1 MSARRDTSAAWSLT
15 RFPNY
20 AHAGALESIDAL
32 HVTEAEFRRRHVD
45 QNRPC
50 LVKNAAV
57 HWPACERWRDLA
69 YLRGHSTNATVTT
82 RTCAV
87 SEVSGWAR
95 PEVRERLQEQSRS
108 AYRSTPF
115 HDFLAQMESGDST
128 LIADSCRFS
137 KGAPIEAMRD
147 DIGGVP
153 FLAITPRS
161 RVYPPHRVF
170 LYRNSYTDWH
180 FHPTDETFMTQV
192 VGAKE
197 VLLLPPDEPTWSA
210 LRPLIQ
216 DHGVLYD
223 IDVQRFPDA
232 GRLQPLRVVVEPG
245 DALYIPVFWW
255 HAVESLDKAFG
266 VTVAATFP
274 TPLHVNGDWRFPVV
288 RKLARTHLLSR
299 HAPLVMG
306 AIAYSSCYRFFVRL
320 TGRRP

>member
-1 MSARRDTSAAWSLT
+1 MSSSNPWSFD

-20 AHAGALESIDAL
+20 SSARTVESIDARRI
-32 HVTEAEFRRRHVD
+32 TESDFRRRFVN

-50 LVKNAAV
+50 LVRNAAV
-57 HWPACERWRDLA
+57 HWPAYERWGSLA
-69 YLRGHSTNATVTT
+69 YLRGRSSNATVTT

-95 PEVRERLQEQSRS
+95 PEVRARLQAQTRA

-115 HDFLAQMESGDST
+115 HEFLDQMESGDST

-137 KGAPIEAMRD
+137 KGTPIEHMKD
-147 DIGGVP
+147 DVGGVP
-153 FLAITPRS
+153 FLAATHKS

-197 VLLLPPDEPTWSA
+197 VLLLPPDQPSWSA

-216 DHGVLYD
+216 EHGVLFD
-223 IDVQRFPDA
+223 IDIQRFPDA
-232 GRLQPLRVVVEPG
+232 GRLQPLRVVVGPG

-255 HAVESLDKAFG
+255 HAVASLDKCFG

-274 TPLHVNGDWRFPVV
+274 TPLHINGDLRFPVV
-288 RKLARTHLLSR
+288 RKLLRTHLLSR
-299 HAPLVMG
+299 HAPLVVG
-306 AIAYSSCYRFFVRL
+306 AVAYSACHRL
-320 TGRRP
+320 LGRLAGRRA